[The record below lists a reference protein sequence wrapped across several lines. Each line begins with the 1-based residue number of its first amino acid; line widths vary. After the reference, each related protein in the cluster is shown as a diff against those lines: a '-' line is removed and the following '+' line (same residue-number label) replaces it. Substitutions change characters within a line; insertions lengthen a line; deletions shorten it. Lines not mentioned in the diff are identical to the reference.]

1 MTAPVLQQDDD
12 PVISG
17 ESRFG
22 VLSAAG
28 MLVLFLVFMVLEQ
41 AGVPDGIGY
50 FLTGT
55 MLAAAFIVSG
65 VHARTS
71 AIGDWQFSRRRAA
84 PAILGMSLAA
94 TLITGNLFTGLPG
107 SFFAA
112 SPAGPAWLLGPL
124 AGLAACALLI
134 APFLRKSATG
144 SPAGFFA
151 LRYTGLPV
159 AAAAMLL
166 VVAASLLMLASQ
178 LQVVGALSAI
188 VFAANPVQAIAAA
201 ALIIAFAV
209 VPGGL
214 RGLVRTNALAYV
226 IAATALLAPL
236 VWISTIATKIPLP
249 HLAYGAGALAETT
262 DLEGQLIALG
272 MRPLA
277 MMTADGLPGA
287 AQLMPVAAL
296 TLFLMLG
303 FMAFPPLL
311 LHFSAARLVKATRP
325 AIAWSIGLAAL
336 ILTAAPAV
344 AAFAKLAI
352 YDGIFGLTAGDI
364 ELTAG
369 WVLDFSRFAAPLSQ
383 AIPLVTLCGAQVADT
398 AAAVAACG
406 GNPDYALSP
415 ADLAISGEVVVLAL
429 PEISQIP
436 SVFTMALGAGAIA
449 AALATANASAFA
461 LSSVRALVV
470 SASGLVHLFAAR
482 MAIFAGIVLAAWLAV
497 RLPGEPVLLAMW
509 SLAICAGVLAPA
521 FLLAIWWDRMNAVS
535 AICGMCAGSFALC
548 AVALAAYLGTDL
560 KPVTGDEIF
569 FAIAPL
575 QGLPLP
581 VHAATLALGASL
593 AVGVAIAFATR
604 QRPDPALLEQL
615 RAPDT
620 PAPGSHMEVS

>member
-1 MTAPVLQQDDD
+1 MTPPVLQPDDD

-22 VLSAAG
+22 MLSVAG

-50 FLTGT
+50 FLTGAL
-55 MLAAAFIVSG
+55 LAAAFVVSG
-65 VHARTS
+65 LHARTS
-71 AIGDWQFSRRRAA
+71 AIADWQFSRRRAA

-94 TLITGNLFTGLPG
+94 TLITANLFTGLPG

-112 SPAGPAWLLGPL
+112 SPAGPAWVLGPL

-144 SPAGFFA
+144 APTGYFA
-151 LRYTGLPV
+151 LRYGGLPA
-159 AAAAMLL
+159 AAAAMVL

-178 LQVVGALSAI
+178 LQAAGALSVI
-188 VFAANPVQAIAAA
+188 VFAADPVQAIAGA
-201 ALIIAFAV
+201 ALIVAFAV
-209 VPGGL
+209 IPGGL

-236 VWISTIATKIPLP
+236 VWVSTMATKIPLP
-249 HLAYGAGALAETT
+249 HLTYGAGALAETL
-262 DLEGQLIALG
+262 DLEGQLVALG

-277 MMTADGLPGA
+277 QMTADGLPGA
-287 AQLMPVAAL
+287 AHLMPLAAL
-296 TLFLMLG
+296 TLFLILA

-311 LHFSAARLVKATRP
+311 VHFSAARLVKSTRP

-352 YDGIFGLTAGDI
+352 YDGIFGLTTGDI
-364 ELTAG
+364 QQTAG
-369 WVLDFSRFAAPLSQ
+369 WVLDFSRFAAPLGQ
-383 AIPLVTLCGAQVADT
+383 GAPLVTLCGVQVADT
-398 AAAVAACG
+398 AGAIAACG

-415 ADLAISGEVVVLAL
+415 GDLAMRGEVVALAL
-429 PEISQIP
+429 PEITQIP

-482 MAIFAGIVLAAWLAV
+482 MAILAGIVVASMLAI
-497 RLPGEPVLLAMW
+497 RLPGQPVELAMW
-509 SLAICAGVLAPA
+509 SLAICAGALAPA
-521 FLLAIWWDRMNAVS
+521 FLLAIWWDRMNAAA
-535 AICGMCAGSFALC
+535 AICGMAAGAFALA
-548 AVALAAYLGTDL
+548 AVAGAAYLGADL
-560 KPVTGDEIF
+560 TPSTGDEII
-569 FAIAPL
+569 FAIEPL

-581 VHAATLALGASL
+581 VHAATLALAASL
-593 AVGVAIAFATR
+593 AVAVAIAFASR
-604 QRPDPALLEQL
+604 RRPDPALLEQL
-615 RAPDT
+615 RAPDA